1 MPRIRVVLED
11 DNGQPLTAEATLL
24 YSLAGSCSTLDAIDD
39 AVEEWRKKALPD
51 IEKALLQKAQHDAI
65 AKKTLGKVQWHVC
78 FASPNPAGT
87 LHLLQPEVSLL
98 RRGEFRVSASGRR
111 LPVCCHT
118 RHQSVS
124 RADVLVYSEL

>member
-51 IEKALLQKAQHDAI
+51 IEHALLQKAQQDAI
-65 AKKTLGKVQWHVC
+65 AKKN
-78 FASPNPAGT
+78 A
-87 LHLLQPEVSLL
+87 
-98 RRGEFRVSASGRR
+98 R
-111 LPVCCHT
+111 
-118 RHQSVS
+118 
-124 RADVLVYSEL
+124 